1 MSAPEA
7 LSGRR
12 TDSGFRVG
20 AADVG
25 FIAVVGKDN
34 QPVIRIKTEKHFI
47 DVRVTKS
54 GQMRVYLNGLQ
65 CAATKGR
72 RNG

>member
-1 MSAPEA
+1 MADTIA
-7 LSGRR
+7 GRR

-20 AADVG
+20 PADVS
-25 FIAVVGKDN
+25 FIAVVGEDN

-47 DVRVTKS
+47 DVRVTKT

-65 CAATKGR
+65 CAATKGK